1 MRNIRKY
8 KKIRN
13 KRLPKYVPGKNATT
27 SGYESSRFV
36 DNSLLSVTPEADL
49 QPQADA
55 LKKSNV
61 TNAITQGLSQAH
73 NIYNLISNAGTS
85 AASAGASAIVPAMS
99 SVGTYAIPGMGN
111 VALNVTT
118 DAVGGAAN
126 SAASGAATGGGSAAG
141 SVLGTALPIASIAL
155 GGYNAINTIGNYK
168 NYTKSNDMMNAS
180 GSATEYAN
188 GVAYTKNTG
197 FDSGAV
203 DDITSAQNTGDTI
216 SLTGSGMG
224 IGAGVGTLVGGPLGT
239 AIGAG
244 IGALTGLFGGLFG
257 GRSRR
262 RKVEEAKTR
271 VRNRVFASNMQNE
284 ANAATKGIENQFY
297 ASHGGLATA
306 KEGKNIGQS
315 LSTTDY
321 TNLINTPQGTAYGQV
336 SGLMND
342 KEVHGNILT
351 GQSSTP
357 KPNVPMSMRS
367 GTESIP
373 VGSTEGE
380 QSFQNED
387 FILSNDKPAAILG
400 TNATFAQLGMKN
412 AETDMQLSKMKEY
425 IQAQTEERNKKASKK
440 VREFNNRRAQKY
452 INQIDQYLQPIRQ
465 QQQMLANAQQQQDQ
479 IIEDAVYGKQYKCG
493 KNTYSRGLNPTYG
506 AATALPYLLQ
516 ESALANSEVPYAQNS
531 FVPNGEARAALKILG
546 GLNYDPSAELSKIDQ
561 VAAQNRYA
569 INQAGNLSAG
579 QKAALTANANNQLF
593 MQRAAINA
601 DAYNRNAAYRQQYAN
616 AMLQSGQAEAAR
628 KQQAL
633 AAQQEAYRQA
643 VGAKQKWQA
652 QARKNWY
659 TVGRQT
665 LQDINS
671 YDMSNELMDLY
682 DYQVTGGKGAKKIK
696 YIKNKN
702 YDAIRKAQILSNS
715 SPILATKN
723 NNYLGYGLKD
733 TPISRSIPN
742 FYIQFNK
749 INKPL

>member
-99 SVGTYAIPGMGN
+99 SVGTYTIPGMGN

-126 SAASGAATGGGSAAG
+126 SAASGSATGAGSAAG

-224 IGAGVGTLVGGPLGT
+224 IGAGIGTLVGGPLGT

-284 ANAATKGIENQFY
+284 ANATTKGIENQFY

-306 KEGKNIGQS
+306 KEGKNIGQN

-321 TNLINTPQGTAYGQV
+321 TNLINTPQGTAYGQI

-373 VGSTEGE
+373 VGSVDGE

-425 IQAQTEERNKKASKK
+425 VQAQTEERNKKASKK

-493 KNTYSRGLNPTYG
+493 KNTYSRGLNPAYG

-516 ESALANSEVPYAQNS
+516 ESSLANSEVPYAQNS
-531 FVPNGEARAALKILG
+531 FVPNDEARAALKILG
-546 GLNYDPSAELSKIDQ
+546 GFNYDPSAELSKIDQ

-616 AMLQSGQAEAAR
+616 AMLQSGQSEAAR

-633 AAQQEAYRQA
+633 ATQQEAYRQA

-682 DYQVTGGKGAKKIK
+682 DYQVTGAKKIK
-696 YIKNKN
+696 HIKNKN
-702 YDAIRKAQILSNS
+702 YDAIRKAQNIGVFT
-715 SPILATKN
+715 PMLATKN

-742 FYIQFNK
+742 FYIPFNK
-749 INKPL
+749 INKQL